1 MRKWITNTREKRVFL
16 PSVPYETRKIDFIR
30 IYRSHDV
37 VYRVILGLVDAEAE
51 EEYRSVT
58 VSRSVGRSVGRL
70 VGRVARFVLALGEDG
85 IRGGCSIRDDGA

>member
-58 VSRSVGRSVGRL
+58 VSRSVGRSVGR
-70 VGRVARFVLALGEDG
+70 VARFVLALGEDG